1 MLNVILLLYYL
12 TQRLQ
17 VSGKP
22 LLLVSYVCLFLT
34 VFVTMVGCYQLSSV
48 CPSVHLF
55 VCLSRS
61 GIVSKWINISSYL
74 LYYFVAQSF

>member
-48 CPSVHLF
+48 CPSVHLSICLY
-55 VCLSRS
+55 VCHVLVLCRN
-61 GIVSKWINISSYL
+61 GLTYRRTFFTIL
-74 LYYFVAQSF
+74 